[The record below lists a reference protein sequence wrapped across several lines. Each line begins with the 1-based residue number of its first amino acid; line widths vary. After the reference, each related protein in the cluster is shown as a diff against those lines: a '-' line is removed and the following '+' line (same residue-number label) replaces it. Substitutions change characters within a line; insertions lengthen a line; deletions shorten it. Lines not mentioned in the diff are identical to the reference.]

1 MKKIS
6 LLLLVVFCFLQ
17 CKTPKDKTYDSFTVE
32 KYAEII
38 EKNSLKEKLFTI
50 AADSFEGRET
60 GELGQKKAA
69 AYLKDFY
76 EKHHISPGNNGKY
89 YQEIP
94 SAYFDYKF
102 KDTENVIAMIEGHEF
117 PEEIITVSAHYDH
130 LGIDD
135 NGEIY
140 NGADDD
146 GSGTVAVMQMAKAFK
161 EASENGH
168 GPRRTIVFMHF
179 TGEEKGLLGSRYYTE
194 NPIFPLA
201 KTVTNLNIDMI
212 GRIDDFHQTDQHY
225 VYLIGSDRLSSELD
239 SVINQQNRA
248 HTQLKLDYKYNDEDD
263 PQRLYYRSDHY
274 NFAKHN
280 IPVAFFFSGLH
291 EDYHKISDTADKI
304 EYDLM
309 TERAKLVFY
318 SLWEIANSDKKL
330 KVDKAS

>member
-1 MKKIS
+1 MKKIGI
-6 LLLLVVFCFLQ
+6 LLLISVFFLQ
-17 CKTPKDKTYDSFTVE
+17 CKTPKEKTYDSLVSE

-38 EKNSLKEKLFTI
+38 SESSLKEKLFTI

-69 AYLKDFY
+69 EYLKNFY
-76 EKHHISPGNNGKY
+76 QENNISAGNNGEY
-89 YQEIP
+89 FQEIP
-94 SAYFDYKF
+94 TAYFDYRF
-102 KDTENVIAMIEGHEF
+102 KDTENVLAMIEGSEF
-117 PEEIITVSAHYDH
+117 PEEIVVVSAHYDH
-130 LGIDD
+130 LGIDE

-161 EASENGH
+161 EAKNQGQ
-168 GPRRTIVFMHF
+168 GPKRTIVFMHF
-179 TGEEKGLLGSRYYTE
+179 TGEEKGLLGSRYYVE
-194 NPIFPLA
+194 NPIFPLE

-212 GRIDDFHQTDQHY
+212 GRIDDLHLTDKNY
-225 VYLIGSDRLSSELD
+225 IYLIGSDRLSSELD
-239 SVINQQNRA
+239 SIVNQQNRK
-248 HTQLKLDYKYNDEDD
+248 HTQLKLDYKYNDEND
-263 PQRLYYRSDHY
+263 PERLYYRSDHY
-274 NFAKHN
+274 NFAKNN

-291 EDYHKISDTADKI
+291 EDYHKITDTAEKI

-318 SLWEIANSDKKL
+318 TLWEIANQENKI